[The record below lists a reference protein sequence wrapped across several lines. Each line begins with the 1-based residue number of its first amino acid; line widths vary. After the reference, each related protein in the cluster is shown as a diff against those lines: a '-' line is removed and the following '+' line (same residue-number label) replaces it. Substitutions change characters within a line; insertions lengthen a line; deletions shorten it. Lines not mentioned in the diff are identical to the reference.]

1 VSKRVLCLS
10 TTNLGGLS
18 KNAFA
23 TLNLGTHVG
32 DDESS
37 VVGNRKKL
45 TLALAEYAN
54 KAKAISWLNQTHSN
68 QVISL
73 SEPLSPGAIEADAA
87 YTNIDNLPCTV
98 MTADCMAIMV
108 SNRRGTEVAA
118 IHAGWK
124 GLLDGVI
131 ENTISTFLSPRE
143 ELHAWFAPS
152 ICQQHFEV
160 GSELAFLFADYP
172 SALIASTNTNKVLLD
187 LVAVASIKLKS
198 LGIYHQYYS
207 NRCTYSSDILFSH
220 RQATHQGLIACGRM
234 ANLILIN
241 NLRS

>member
-1 VSKRVLCLS
+1 MLCLS

-37 VVGNRKKL
+37 VAGNRKQL

-54 KAKAISWLNQTHSN
+54 KARAISWLNQTHSN
-68 QVISL
+68 KVISL
-73 SEPLSPGAIEADAA
+73 SEPLSPGAIEADAT
-87 YTNIDNLPCTV
+87 YTNVDNLPLTV
-98 MTADCMAIMV
+98 MTADCMAIML
-108 SNRRGTEVAA
+108 SNRRGTEIAA

-131 ENTISTFLSPRE
+131 ENTILKFVSPRE

-152 ICQQHFEV
+152 VCQQHFEV
-160 GSELAFLFADYP
+160 GSELACLFEDYP
-172 SALIASTNTNKVLLD
+172 SALIASTNINKMLLD

-198 LGIYHQYYS
+198 LGIHHQYYS

-241 NLRS
+241 NLRG